1 MIGLYEYIIEEITIG
16 KNLIKVPESL
26 YRALINAVYSQYLA
40 YIAKTD
46 EALALELSKQF
57 KVNIAQNFKPKNKT
71 IRINASVEDLPK
83 KMQDNWQLT
92 FGSIRLII
100 DWEQKIWADR
110 PKVYASYKELNYH
123 GLQGYFTINP
133 RRLIDLLSGEYTK
146 KDVIEIFRMM
156 SSTIYHEATH
166 AVQRSC
172 LKWLDK
178 NQIGKSRIVRDNP
191 NSSEEERR
199 REYLTSEIEFDPTI
213 KSKIGQFQRKYEGQD
228 LLKSLA
234 IFVGGIA
241 VEGEEPDEF
250 FAALKATDI
259 KKWKKAVKKFY
270 LNYDL
275 KIEKVLLEIDD

>member
-57 KVNIAQNFKPKNKT
+57 KVDIAQNFKPKNKT
-71 IRINASVEDLPK
+71 IRIDANVEDLPK

-146 KDVIEIFRMM
+146 KDVIEIFRIL